1 MRTPDI
7 EGVAIHDGPSHASAS
22 VRALGLLDFDGP
34 RGTSAPSLGRVAAA
48 SPRVRCRA
56 LFTCLDFERADLDQ
70 VDSVARID
78 ESSAFG
84 LTVITMSGVTSR
96 GASMRRRL
104 PAPIVALVSAC
115 AVLAGCSTDSGV
127 NAQTLESTG
136 PATSV
141 SLTAGSLPASASSP
155 VPVSFAPASTTAA
168 AATDGGVSAQETADR
183 AAVEAQWIKSWDA
196 YAALAHTPGDQRAA
210 LAGTVAVDPALTNM
224 LTDAQ
229 TLTGKGWDTYGQI
242 AHRIS
247 WRNPSTES
255 PARLSPIA
263 RTQASPGHTRQAQVT
278 SGPWECRVITC
289 RGSCCVVMTGSG
301 EFNESSISKMS
312 RAERAVER
320 RYSSLVILMMA
331 AWSPAS
337 AGPQDDPTVPTVAIT
352 PGGGGFVTDDERTY
366 SATLTLAGALADQ
379 TLESGQAAQALAA
392 AAAARQAARSD
403 TDSPAAD
410 GSAVST
416 AAADT
421 SWRSRERPDL
431 AGWAAVIRC
440 HQQIALAEPS
450 FRYHWSRCASTPLYQ
465 CLGCG
470 DEFAAAGCRPGGTD
484 SDAGRHEEPGDAGV
498 EEVRLSRPRSPS

>member
-196 YAALAHTPGDQRAA
+196 YAALAHTPRRSTGCPRWNCRRRPGIDEHAHGRPDPHGEGLGHLWANRPPDQLAA
-210 LAGTVAVDPALTNM
+210 IRRRK
-224 LTDAQ
+224 AQ
-229 TLTGKGWDTYGQI
+229 RGY
-242 AHRIS
+242 R
-247 WRNPSTES
+247 
-255 PARLSPIA
+255 RL
-263 RTQASPGHTRQAQVT
+263 PGLKPV
-278 SGPWECRVITC
+278 RVIRDKHRLQAD
-289 RGSCCVVMTGSG
+289 RGS
-301 EFNESSISKMS
+301 
-312 RAERAVER
+312 
-320 RYSSLVILMMA
+320 A
-331 AWSPAS
+331 A
-337 AGPQDDPTVPTVAIT
+337 
-352 PGGGGFVTDDERTY
+352 
-366 SATLTLAGALADQ
+366 
-379 TLESGQAAQALAA
+379 
-392 AAAARQAARSD
+392 
-403 TDSPAAD
+403 
-410 GSAVST
+410 
-416 AAADT
+416 
-421 SWRSRERPDL
+421 
-431 AGWAAVIRC
+431 
-440 HQQIALAEPS
+440 
-450 FRYHWSRCASTPLYQ
+450 
-465 CLGCG
+465 
-470 DEFAAAGCRPGGTD
+470 
-484 SDAGRHEEPGDAGV
+484 
-498 EEVRLSRPRSPS
+498 

>member
-34 RGTSAPSLGRVAAA
+34 RGTSAA

-104 PAPIVALVSAC
+104 PASIVALVSAC

-155 VPVSFAPASTTAA
+155 VPVSFDPASTTAA

-183 AAVEAQWIKSWDA
+183 AAVEAQWIKSWDV
-196 YAALAHTPGDQRAA
+196 YAALAHTSGDQRAA

-247 WRNPSTES
+247 WPQSVDGKPS
-255 PARLSPIA
+255 AVIA
-263 RTQASPGHTRQAQVT
+263 DCQDSSQSGSYETSTGYKRTVGVPRDHMQG
-278 SGPWECRVITC
+278 
-289 RGSCCVVMTGSG
+289 
-301 EFNESSISKMS
+301 
-312 RAERAVER
+312 
-320 RYSSLVILMMA
+320 IL
-331 AWSPAS
+331 
-337 AGPQDDPTVPTVAIT
+337 
-352 PGGGGFVTDDERTY
+352 
-366 SATLTLAGALADQ
+366 L
-379 TLESGQAAQALAA
+379 
-392 AAAARQAARSD
+392 RSD
-403 TDSPAAD
+403 D
-410 GSAVST
+410 GV
-416 AAADT
+416 
-421 SWRSRERPDL
+421 WR
-431 AGWAAVIRC
+431 V
-440 HQQIALAEPS
+440 QQVFYLKDEP
-450 FRYHWSRCASTPLYQ
+450 C
-465 CLGCG
+465 
-470 DEFAAAGCRPGGTD
+470 
-484 SDAGRHEEPGDAGV
+484 
-498 EEVRLSRPRSPS
+498 